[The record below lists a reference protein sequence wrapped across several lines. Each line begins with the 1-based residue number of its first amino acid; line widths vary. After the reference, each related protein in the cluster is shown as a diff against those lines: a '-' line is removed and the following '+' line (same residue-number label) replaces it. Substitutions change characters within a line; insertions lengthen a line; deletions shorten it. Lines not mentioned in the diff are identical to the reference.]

1 MPQNGKTHFVSTFG
15 GLSMIKI
22 NFVVL
27 CVIGVMF
34 LFGTGCGENLVP
46 IRGVCTYNGEPVEDV
61 AVTFVSQE
69 DKPSSSALIQKE
81 GKFLIVYKAG
91 VNGIH
96 TGQYTAFFSSPS
108 LESKPNKAG
117 AALIKKY
124 APIPNATGLPFS
136 TSKSSNNYKWDI
148 TD

>member
-1 MPQNGKTHFVSTFG
+1 MLSNGMDHFVSTFG
-15 GLSMIKI
+15 GLLMTKT
-22 NFVVL
+22 N
-27 CVIGVMF
+27 CVILCIISVIF
-34 LFGTGCGENLVP
+34 LLETGCGENLVQ
-46 IRGVCTYNGEPVEDV
+46 IKGVCTYNGEPVEDV
-61 AVTFVSQE
+61 TVTFVSQE

-96 TGQYTAFFSSPS
+96 SGQYTAFFSSPS

-124 APIPNATGLPFS
+124 APNPNAAGLPFS
-136 TSKSSNNYKWDI
+136 VNKSSNDYRWDI

>member
-1 MPQNGKTHFVSTFG
+1 
-15 GLSMIKI
+15 MIKI

-27 CVIGVMF
+27 FVIGVMF
-34 LFGTGCGENLVP
+34 LFGTGCQENLAQ
-46 IRGVCTYNGEPVEDV
+46 IKGVCTYNGEPVENV
-61 AVTFVSQE
+61 TVTFVSLD

-81 GKFLIVYKAG
+81 GKFLIVYKAR

-124 APIPNATGLPFS
+124 APNPNATGLPFS
-136 TSKSSNNYKWDI
+136 VSKSSNDYRWDI

>member
-1 MPQNGKTHFVSTFG
+1 
-15 GLSMIKI
+15 MIKK
-22 NFVVL
+22 NFIVL
-27 CVIGVMF
+27 YVIGVII
-34 LFGTGCGENLVP
+34 LFGTGCQENLVQ
-46 IRGVCTYNGEPVEDV
+46 IKGVCTYNDEPVEDV
-61 AVTFVSQE
+61 IVTFVPQE

-96 TGQYTAFFSSPS
+96 TGQYSAFFDSPS

-124 APIPNATGLPFS
+124 AHTTTGLPFS
-136 TSKSSNNYKWDI
+136 VSKSSNNYRWDI

>member
-1 MPQNGKTHFVSTFG
+1 MPQNGMAHFVSTFG
-15 GLSMIKI
+15 GLSMFKI

-27 CVIGVMF
+27 CIIGVMV
-34 LFGTGCGENLVP
+34 LFGTGCSENLIK
-46 IRGVCTYNGEPVEDV
+46 IRGVCTYNGEPVEYV
-61 AVTFVSQE
+61 TVTFVSQE
-69 DKPSSSALIQKE
+69 DKPSSSALIQKD
-81 GKFLIVYKAG
+81 GKFLIVYKAR

-96 TGQYTAFFSSPS
+96 TGQYTAFFDSPS

-124 APIPNATGLPFS
+124 APNTTGLPFS
-136 TSKSSNNYKWDI
+136 VSKSSNNYQWDI

>member
-1 MPQNGKTHFVSTFG
+1 
-15 GLSMIKI
+15 MIKI

-27 CVIGVMF
+27 YVVSVMI
-34 LFGTGCGENLVP
+34 LFGTGCQESLIQ

-61 AVTFVSQE
+61 TVTFVSQE

-96 TGQYTAFFSSPS
+96 SGQYTVFFDSPS

-117 AALIKKY
+117 ASLIKKY
-124 APIPNATGLPFS
+124 AHNTNGLPFS
-136 TSKSSNNYKWDI
+136 VNNSSNDYRWDI
-148 TD
+148 AD